1 MDFIKKQKTKPI
13 KDLTCCFV
21 AAAVAVVHSSEEIF
35 FGLQEGRSH
44 EKMKVDYLKSSK
56 SQSNHKHF
64 CFTPLYK
71 PIPYVKILSTH
82 SSP

>member
-1 MDFIKKQKTKPI
+1 MDFIKKQRTKPI

-21 AAAVAVVHSSEEIF
+21 VAAVHSSEENF
-35 FGLQEGRSH
+35 FGLQEGRSY
-44 EKMKVDYLKSSK
+44 EKAKVDYLKSSK